1 MDLEAAQKLS
11 PDDKGVKQ
19 MLGLLVKREKHFAKK
34 EKQTY
39 AKMFAAPKAGGAE
52 PEAEAAGSGADAGDA
67 ESEEGAEGR
76 APTASSVG
84 SASPVGGTSD
94 AGDAATGGGGTD
106 GHAEGAPSPTTSPG
120 ESKGGGGEG
129 GQYQW

>member
-1 MDLEAAQKLS
+1 VDLEAAQKLS

-39 AKMFAAPKAGGAE
+39 AKMFAAPKAGAAE
-52 PEAEAAGSGADAGDA
+52 PEAEAAGSCAGAG
-67 ESEEGAEGR
+67 EEGAEGR

-84 SASPVGGTSD
+84 SASTVASTSD
-94 AGDAATGGGGTD
+94 AGDAATGGGGT

-120 ESKGGGGEG
+120 ESKSGGGEG

>member
-39 AKMFAAPKAGGAE
+39 AKMFAAPKVGGAE
-52 PEAEAAGSGADAGDA
+52 PEAEAVGSGAGAGEA
-67 ESEEGAEGR
+67 AAEEGAEGR

-120 ESKGGGGEG
+120 ESKSGGGEG

>member
-52 PEAEAAGSGADAGDA
+52 PEAEAAGSGAGAD
-67 ESEEGAEGR
+67 SEEGAEGR

-94 AGDAATGGGGTD
+94 AGDAVL
-106 GHAEGAPSPTTSPG
+106 
-120 ESKGGGGEG
+120 KL
-129 GQYQW
+129 

>member
-52 PEAEAAGSGADAGDA
+52 PEAESAGSGAGAGDA

-84 SASPVGGTSD
+84 SASPVGDTSD